1 MRGGR
6 AQPLGIPR
14 GVVWFHLEV
23 IDDEASLSFSSLCDA
38 AVTAAAHRICSRH
51 GVLRGN
57 LRERALQ
64 TRELIPRATYLLFTL
79 LKVTSDTGAS
89 CWLMRFETSRA
100 GCMLLR
106 MTDPMCATDP
116 AGAGYLK
123 LTSTIVTSATSQSWQ
138 VIFLRYQDD

>member
-1 MRGGR
+1 MHDSDGMRWGAISTDERGR
-6 AQPLGIPR
+6 I
-14 GVVWFHLEV
+14 
-23 IDDEASLSFSSLCDA
+23 SLCEDA
-38 AVTAAAHRICSRH
+38 AATAAAHRICSRH

-57 LRERALQ
+57 LCRELHLCLRERALQ

-123 LTSTIVTSATSQSWQ
+123 LTSAIVTSATSQSWQ
-138 VIFLRYQDD
+138 VIFLRYRDD